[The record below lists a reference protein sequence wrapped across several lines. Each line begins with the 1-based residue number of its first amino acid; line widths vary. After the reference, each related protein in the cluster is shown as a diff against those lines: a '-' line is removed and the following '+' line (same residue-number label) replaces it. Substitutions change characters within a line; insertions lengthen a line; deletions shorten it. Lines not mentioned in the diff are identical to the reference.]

1 MKRFILLLFS
11 ITPVIVL
18 SQSVNRP
25 PERMKMLLAF
35 NGEWK
40 GEMAEVRNGKKV
52 KTKITHTSSKVAAG
66 WGVMVQESAMIPDF
80 GKYVSA
86 RIFSYS
92 ATGDT
97 TYMYV
102 VDNRGDTWFYT
113 GTWKSTRKLELE
125 SMTDLPEGKKLKK
138 TVKYDFTNLKEYEYR
153 FTSAIG
159 DSVISTV
166 EMSMKKQ

>member
-1 MKRFILLLFS
+1 MKQLIILLFS
-11 ITPVIVL
+11 ISTVAAF
-18 SQSVNRP
+18 SQAVNRP

-52 KTKITHTSSKVAAG
+52 KTKISHTSTKVASG

-102 VDNRGDTWFYT
+102 VDNRGYTWFYT

-125 SMTDLPEGKKLKK
+125 SYSELPEGKKLKK
-138 TVKYDFTNLKEYEYR
+138 TVKYDFISLKEYEYR
-153 FTSAIG
+153 FMSAIG

>member
-1 MKRFILLLFS
+1 MKSLIILLFVCAPFAA
-11 ITPVIVL
+11 T
-18 SQSVNRP
+18 SQAVNRP

-52 KTKITHTSSKVAAG
+52 KTKISHTSAKVAAG
-66 WGVMVQESAMIPDF
+66 WGVMVQESAIIPDF

-92 ATGDT
+92 AAGDT

-102 VDNRGDTWFYT
+102 VDNRGNTWFYT
-113 GTWKSTRKLELE
+113 GTWKTTRRLELE
-125 SMTDLPEGKKLKK
+125 SLTDLPDGKKLKK
-138 TVKYDFTNLKEYEYR
+138 TVKYDFISLKEYEYR
-153 FTSAIG
+153 FLSAIG

>member
-1 MKRFILLLFS
+1 MNKLIIFLLS
-11 ITPVIVL
+11 ITPFVVL

-40 GEMAEVRNGKKV
+40 GELAEVRNGKKV
-52 KTKITHTSSKVAAG
+52 KTKISHTSAKIAAG
-66 WGVMVQESAMIPDF
+66 WGVMVQESAMIPEF

-92 ATGDT
+92 SSGDT

-125 SMTDLPEGKKLKK
+125 SLTDLPDGRKQKKS
-138 TVKYDFTNLKEYEYR
+138 VKYDFISLKEYEYR
-153 FTSAIG
+153 FMSAIG